1 HLRNSGDVG
10 MQTSV
15 RLRPAWLVRVA
26 EGMDPPAPEPG
37 HAHYRLARLTR
48 PRGNAQITTEMI
60 EDLRRRRLT
69 LTDLEQRVRDIEML
83 RTLPAF
89 SDDIQFSPPFGAPTT
104 KVALFGRNF
113 DIGGIPGVRFGAVD
127 AASVDTPTPT
137 GVTVTVPAGL
147 PPGKAPIT
155 VTTEGGTVVS
165 DMPFDVKGPPP
176 KITEIRPTTGKP
188 ATPTGPA
195 TVVTIT
201 GDHFNENVSIDT
213 KVTFGDEPADVDEIT
228 NTTIVTKVPIIRSG
242 AQLITVTT
250 EWGNVISSAPFTVVQ
265 GIPS

>member
-1 HLRNSGDVG
+1 
-10 MQTSV
+10 
-15 RLRPAWLVRVA
+15 
-26 EGMDPPAPEPG
+26 
-37 HAHYRLARLTR
+37 
-48 PRGNAQITTEMI
+48 
-60 EDLRRRRLT
+60 
-69 LTDLEQRVRDIEML
+69 
-83 RTLPAF
+83 
-89 SDDIQFSPPFGAPTT
+89 
-104 KVALFGRNF
+104 
-113 DIGGIPGVRFGAVD
+113 
-127 AASVDTPTPT
+127 
-137 GVTVTVPAGL
+137 
-147 PPGKAPIT
+147 
-155 VTTEGGTVVS
+155 
-165 DMPFDVKGPPP
+165 
-176 KITEIRPTTGKP
+176 ITEIRPTTGKP